1 MSLNTSRFV
10 INKGL
15 SNEFIL
21 TIKKNGSL
29 LPIEIDPSDTFRLV
43 IFELETDDEVGEVG
57 NTATA
62 SGQVTVESALEGQIK
77 IVLNDALVNSLE
89 KEVGGKEDRY
99 YLRPLYRIA
108 IECNTVDSGSF
119 IAKIPLVYVE

>member
-1 MSLNTSRFV
+1 MSLSTSRFV

-43 IFELETDDEVGEVG
+43 IFELETGDEVGEVG
-57 NTATA
+57 STATA
-62 SGQVTVESALEGQIK
+62 SGQITVESALEGQIK

-108 IECNTVDSGSF
+108 IECNTVDNGSF